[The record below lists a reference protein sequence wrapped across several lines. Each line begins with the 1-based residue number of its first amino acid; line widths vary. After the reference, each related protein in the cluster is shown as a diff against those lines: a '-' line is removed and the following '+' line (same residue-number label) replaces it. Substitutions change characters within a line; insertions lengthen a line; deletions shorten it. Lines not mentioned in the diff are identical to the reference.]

1 MKTESSKTPWIIVLV
16 LSVILVVGLILN
28 QPMSEDEA
36 IEIAKELVPEEFDEV
51 YSTQFTPMNETEI
64 GADIWII
71 QLENKEEDRAL
82 LTINANNGKMIEGK
96 IEDGETG
103 EVLENL

>member
-1 MKTESSKTPWIIVLV
+1 MKTESSKTPWVIVLV

-64 GADIWII
+64 GADIWNIH
-71 QLENKEEDRAL
+71 LENKVEDRAL
-82 LTINANNGKMIEGK
+82 ISINANNGNMIEGK
-96 IEDGETG
+96 IEDGKTG